1 MNEKKRAFLELIKT
15 RRLYF
20 DGAMGTTL
28 FAKGLQIG
36 EIPET
41 WNILHPEVIRDIHI
55 SYLQAGCHI
64 LKSNTFGVSRYKVEG
79 TPYTAPQ
86 LIEAGIRLARE
97 AADAVPTNIG
107 KALVALDIG
116 PLGKLMEPLGDFT
129 FDEAV
134 EAFAETVRVGAPLTD
149 LVLLETFN
157 DPYEMKA
164 ALLAAKENCDLPVA
178 LTMTIDSRG
187 RLLTGG
193 DPACA
198 VAMAEGLGVDL
209 IGFNCGFGPEQMKK
223 FLPELTRFTS
233 KPIIVNPNA
242 GLPEVVNGVT
252 TYAVR
257 PEGFARMQ
265 LEILK
270 EGAAILGGC
279 CGTTPAHLKR
289 MIELCDRE
297 PAVQQTEKDLTIVS
311 SYGQWREIGRKP
323 LIIGERINPTGKKKL
338 KAALREA
345 DFGYLQQEALKQE
358 AQGADILDVNVGL
371 PEIDEPSVME
381 KAVKEIQKV
390 TNLPLQIDTS
400 DFEAM
405 ERALRHYNGKPM
417 INSVNGKEEV
427 MEAVFP
433 LAKKYGGVVVGL
445 TIDENGIPDTAEG
458 RFEIAKR
465 IVERAEAF
473 GIAKKDIVI
482 DTLTLTISTGAE
494 EANITLDALKMVRE
508 RLGVGTVLG
517 VSNVSF
523 GLPNRELVNAAFYT
537 MALDRGLSAGIVN
550 PGSRLMKQAYDVYL
564 ALHGLDEGCRSYI
577 EGYSD
582 PSLTQ
587 GTSAVKNDKPKA
599 KETEAEETGSPL
611 FAAILSGL
619 SEKAKEETGKALL
632 TKDSMAIINEDLI
645 PSLELVGKR
654 FEKGEFFLPQL
665 MMSAKAAQDAFGVIR
680 ESLGDAPKESKGTVI
695 MATVK
700 GDIHDIGKNIVKV
713 LLENFGFTVIDL
725 GKDVAPEVIVNE
737 AKTRGV
743 KLVGLS
749 ALMTTTVGNMAETIR
764 LMRKEY
770 PACKIMVGGAALTQT
785 YAKEIGADFYSKDAM
800 GAVHYAKELFA

>member
-1 MNEKKRAFLELIKT
+1 MSEKKQHFLQLLSEK
-15 RRLYF
+15 RLFF

-28 FAKGLQIG
+28 FAKGLRIG
-36 EIPET
+36 DIPET
-41 WNILHPEVIRDIHI
+41 WNVLHPEVIREIHE
-55 SYLQAGCHI
+55 SYLEAGCQI
-64 LKSNTFGVSRYKVEG
+64 LKANTFGVSRYKVEG

-86 LIEAGIRLARE
+86 LIKAGIALARE
-97 AADAVPTNIG
+97 AAENVPTNIG

-116 PLGKLMEPLGDFT
+116 PLGKLMEPLGDLS

-134 EAFAETVRVGAPLTD
+134 EAFAETVRTGAELTD
-149 LVLLETFN
+149 LILLETFN

-164 ALLAAKENCDLPVA
+164 ALLAAKENSDLPVV

-187 RLLTGG
+187 RLLSGG
-193 DPACA
+193 DPIVA

-223 FLPELTRFTS
+223 FVPDLVKAASVPVV
-233 KPIIVNPNA
+233 VNPNA

-257 PEGFARMQ
+257 PEAFARMQ
-265 LEILK
+265 LDILK
-270 EGAAILGGC
+270 EGVTILGGC
-279 CGTTPAHLKR
+279 CGTTPAHLRR
-289 MIELCDRE
+289 MIELCENE
-297 PAVQQTEKDLTIVS
+297 PIVLSGKKERTIVS
-311 SYGQWREIGRKP
+311 SYGQWREIGEKP

-338 KAALREA
+338 KAALREG
-345 DFGYLQQEALKQE
+345 DFGYLQSEALKQE
-358 AQGADILDVNVGL
+358 SQGADILDVNVGL
-371 PEIDEPSVME
+371 PEIDEPAVME
-381 KAVKEIQKV
+381 RAVKEIQKV
-390 TNLPLQIDTS
+390 TDLPLQIDTS
-400 DFEAM
+400 DPVAM

-427 MEAVFP
+427 MNAVFP

-458 RFEIAKR
+458 RFAIAKR
-465 IVERAEAF
+465 IVERAEGF
-473 GIAKKDIVI
+473 GIAKKNIVI
-482 DTLTLTISTGAE
+482 DTLTLTIATGPSEAE
-494 EANITLDALKMVRE
+494 ITLDALKMVKE

-523 GLPNRELVNAAFYT
+523 GLPNRELINSAFYT

-564 ALHGLDEGCRSYI
+564 ALHGFDEGCRGYI

-582 PSLTQ
+582 PALTKA
-587 GTSAVKNDKPKA
+587 GTEVKSPKA
-599 KETEAEETGSPL
+599 PAASDEKEATSPL
-611 FAAILSGL
+611 FQAILDGL
-619 SEKAKEETGKALL
+619 SEKAKEETGKALQAR
-632 TKDSMAIINEDLI
+632 DSLEIINEDMI
-645 PSLELVGKR
+645 PALELVGAR

-665 MMSAKAAQDAFGVIR
+665 MMSAKAAQEAFSVIKAA
-680 ESLGDAPKESKGTVI
+680 LGDKPKESKGTVI

-713 LLENFGFTVIDL
+713 LLENFGFEVIDL
-725 GKDVAPEVIVNE
+725 GKDVPPEVIVEE
-737 AKTRGV
+737 AKARSV

-749 ALMTTTVGNMAETIR
+749 ALMTTTVENMAETIR

-770 PACKIMVGGAALTQT
+770 PECLIMVGGAALSET

-800 GAVHYAKELFA
+800 GAVHYAESVFG